1 MAGKRECL
9 LALTCRYN
17 ILAHSVM
24 ANSTKSQWA
33 ERFKLPLKAI
43 AFRRWI
49 IGSLATRERIG
60 ARTKLLI
67 AISLFVVSYVTKSL
81 HAVDFAPKMYT
92 MEQDFGGL
100 TDTYDER
107 AVLITEGKGLLGPYD
122 VNPRI
127 TVWIAQAP
135 AYSIFLS
142 AVYSVVGRD
151 FFKVQ
156 LVQNGVNSLSPILI
170 FLIAGTIVS
179 WRVGAVTGFLAALS
193 HHLSYISNFILP
205 DSLSALPLLAAIY
218 LLVLAR
224 AHRRHGYLLYAM
236 AGVMIGLSAWVRSQ
250 TMLFGLFL
258 IVMLAIIYGPR
269 RDTFKRALLMA
280 AVSLLTIAPITIK
293 NYIVYGELVPVN
305 IGMGI
310 VLWEG
315 IGETERGKEF
325 GAVAKDEEVAIQDA
339 EIYGKPRYAGSWS
352 TPDGIMRDRDR
363 VKRSIGIIARHP
375 VWYSGVMLK
384 RMAGTL
390 KYSAHAPLV
399 YRNSEVNPYEKT
411 GAIRKGWE
419 PLATDGASSLKV
431 GESLRWTRPA
441 VRAAQR
447 VTKETMLAFVILGVV
462 LMLIA
467 SRRRSLLLLTVPI
480 YYWLFQCFM
489 HTEFRYTLPMHYF
502 LFVFAAIIWVLI
514 GVAVWNGLKSLTA
527 KARKRK
533 IA

>member
-1 MAGKRECL
+1 M
-9 LALTCRYN
+9 
-17 ILAHSVM
+17 
-24 ANSTKSQWA
+24 
-33 ERFKLPLKAI
+33 KLPVKTFR
-43 AFRRWI
+43 FRRWLI
-49 IGSLATRERIG
+49 RSLATR
-60 ARTKLLI
+60 AALPTRTKLLI
-67 AISLFVVSYVTKSL
+67 ALSIFVVSYLTKSL

-92 MEQDFGGL
+92 MEQEFGGL
-100 TDTYDER
+100 TETYDAR
-107 AVLITEGKGLLGPYD
+107 AVLILEGKGLLGPYD
-122 VNPRI
+122 VSPRN

-142 AVYSVVGRD
+142 AIYRVTGRD

-156 LVQNGVNSLSPILI
+156 LVQNGVNSISPILI
-170 FLIAGTIVS
+170 FLIAGSTVS
-179 WRVGAVTGFLAALS
+179 WRVGTVTGMLAALS

-224 AHRRHGYLLYAM
+224 EHRRFGYWLYAM

-258 IVMLAIIYGPR
+258 VLMLAIISAR
-269 RDTFKRALLMA
+269 RRETIKRTALMA
-280 AVSLLTIAPITIK
+280 AFSLLTIAPVTIK
-293 NYIVYGELVPVN
+293 NYIVYDELVPVN

-315 IGETERGKEF
+315 IGETGRGKEF
-325 GAVAKDEEVAIQDA
+325 GAVAMDEEVAIQDA
-339 EIYGKPRYAGSWS
+339 EIYDKPRYAGSWS

-363 VKRSIGIIARHP
+363 VKRSLGIIARHP

-399 YRNSEVNPYEKT
+399 YRNAEAGVYERT
-411 GAIRKGWE
+411 APIRKAWE
-419 PLATDGASSLKV
+419 PLVTDGSSSLKV
-431 GESLRWTRPA
+431 GESFSWTRPV
-441 VRAAQR
+441 VRPIQR
-447 VTKETMLAFVILGVV
+447 VTKETMLAFVILGAAM
-462 LMLIA
+462 MLVA
-467 SRRRSLLLLTVPI
+467 SFRRSLFLLTVPI

-502 LFVFAAIIWVLI
+502 LFVFAAIIWVLLGAAI
-514 GVAVWNGLKSLTA
+514 WNGLKRIFIR
-527 KARKRK
+527 ARNREVT
-533 IA
+533 

>member
-1 MAGKRECL
+1 MR
-9 LALTCRYN
+9 
-17 ILAHSVM
+17 
-24 ANSTKSQWA
+24 
-33 ERFKLPLKAI
+33 KLPRKAI
-43 AFRRWI
+43 AFRRWLAE
-49 IGSLATRERIG
+49 SLATRQRVS
-60 ARTKLLI
+60 ARAKLLI
-67 AISLFVVSYVTKSL
+67 AFSLFVVSFVTKSL

-100 TDTYDER
+100 TETYDAR

-122 VNPRI
+122 VNPRN

-142 AVYSVVGRD
+142 AVYKMFGRD

-156 LVQNGVNSLSPILI
+156 LAQNAVNSLSPILI
-170 FLIAGTIVS
+170 FLIAGTIVG
-179 WRVGAVTGFLAALS
+179 WRAGAVTGFLAALS

-218 LLVLAR
+218 LLMLER
-224 AHRRHGYLLYAM
+224 AHRRYGYLLYAG

-258 IVMLAIIYGPR
+258 IVMLPMIYGWR
-269 RDTFKRALLMA
+269 MSIIKRAAVMA
-280 AVSLLTIAPITIK
+280 AVSLLTIAPVTIK
-293 NYIVYGELVPVN
+293 NYVVYGEFVPVN
-305 IGMGI
+305 IGLGI

-315 IGETERGKEF
+315 IGETARGNEF
-325 GAVAKDEEVAIQDA
+325 GAVARDDEVAIQDA

-363 VKRSIGIIARHP
+363 VKRSLGIIARHP
-375 VWYSGVMLK
+375 FWYSGVMMK

-399 YRNSEVNPYEKT
+399 YRSSEVNPYART
-411 GAIRKGWE
+411 GEVRKSWE
-419 PLATDGASSLKV
+419 PLVTDGASSLKV
-431 GESLRWTRPA
+431 GESLSWARPV
-441 VRAAQR
+441 VRAVQR
-447 VTKETMLAFVILGVV
+447 LTKETMLGFVILGAA
-462 LMLIA
+462 MMFIA
-467 SRRRSLLLLTVPI
+467 SRRRSLFLLMLPI

-502 LFVFAAIIWVLI
+502 LFVFAAVVWVVI
-514 GVAVWNGLKSLTA
+514 GAALRDGLKRIVRLKTA
-527 KARKRK
+527 
-533 IA
+533 

>member
-1 MAGKRECL
+1 
-9 LALTCRYN
+9 
-17 ILAHSVM
+17 
-24 ANSTKSQWA
+24 
-33 ERFKLPLKAI
+33 
-43 AFRRWI
+43 
-49 IGSLATRERIG
+49 
-60 ARTKLLI
+60 
-67 AISLFVVSYVTKSL
+67 
-81 HAVDFAPKMYT
+81 
-92 MEQDFGGL
+92 
-100 TDTYDER
+100 
-107 AVLITEGKGLLGPYD
+107 LITEGKGLLGPYD
-122 VNPRI
+122 VSPRN

-142 AVYSVVGRD
+142 AVYALSGRD

-156 LVQNGVNSLSPILI
+156 LFQNGVNSLSPILI
-170 FLIAGTIVS
+170 FLIAGAIVS

-205 DSLSALPLLAAIY
+205 DSLSALPLLAAVY
-218 LLVLAR
+218 LLTLAR
-224 AHRRHGYLLYAM
+224 AHRRYTYLLYAL

-258 IVMLAIIYGPR
+258 VVMLAIIFGPR
-269 RDTFKRALLMA
+269 RATFKRAALMA
-280 AVSLLTIAPITIK
+280 AVSLVTIAPITIK
-293 NYIVYGELVPVN
+293 NYIVYGEFVPVN

-315 IGETERGKEF
+315 IGETGRGKEF
-325 GAVAKDEEVAIQDA
+325 GAVARDEEVAIQDA

-363 VKRSIGIIARHP
+363 VKRSLGIIARNP

-419 PLATDGASSLKV
+419 PLVTDGASSLKV
-431 GESLRWTRPA
+431 GKSFGWARPA
-441 VRAAQR
+441 VRAVQR
-447 VTKETMLAFVILGVV
+447 VTKETMLGFVILGVV
-462 LMLIA
+462 LMLVA
-467 SRRRSLLLLTVPI
+467 ARRRSLFLLTIPI

-502 LFVFAAIIWVLI
+502 LFVFAAVVWVMV
-514 GVAVWNGLKSLTA
+514 GVAIWNGLKRIITRARDAKTA
-527 KARKRK
+527 
-533 IA
+533 

>member
-1 MAGKRECL
+1 MFNTTKIR
-9 LALTCRYN
+9 ALKKN
-17 ILAHSVM
+17 L
-24 ANSTKSQWA
+24 
-33 ERFKLPLKAI
+33 KLPVKTLR
-43 AFRRWI
+43 FRRWLVR
-49 IGSLATRERIG
+49 SLATRESMQT
-60 ARTKLLI
+60 RTKLLI
-67 AISLFVVSYVTKSL
+67 ALSIFVVSYVTKSL

-92 MEQDFGGL
+92 MEQEFGGL
-100 TDTYDER
+100 TETYDAR
-107 AVLITEGKGLLGPYD
+107 AALILEGKGLLGPYD
-122 VNPRI
+122 VSPRN

-142 AVYSVVGRD
+142 AIYRVAGRD

-156 LVQNGVNSLSPILI
+156 LFQNGVNSISPILI
-170 FLIAGTIVS
+170 FLIAGSVVS
-179 WRVGAVTGFLAALS
+179 WRVGTVTGMLTALS

-218 LLVLAR
+218 LLILAR
-224 AHRRHGYLLYAM
+224 AHRRFGYWLYAA

-258 IVMLAIIYGPR
+258 VVMLAIISAR
-269 RDTFKRALLMA
+269 RRETIKRAAVMA
-280 AVSLLTIAPITIK
+280 AFSLLAIAPVTIK
-293 NYIVYGELVPVN
+293 NYVVYDEIVPVN

-315 IGETERGKEF
+315 IGETGRGQEF
-325 GAVAKDEEVAIQDA
+325 GAVATDEQVAIQDA

-363 VKRSIGIIARHP
+363 VNRSLAIIARHP

-399 YRNSEVNPYEKT
+399 YRNSEVKAYEKS
-411 GAIRKGWE
+411 APIRKAWE
-419 PLATDGASSLKV
+419 PLVTDGSSSLKV
-431 GESLRWTRPA
+431 GESLSWTRTV

-447 VTKETMLAFVILGVV
+447 VTKETMLAFVILGAAMMIV
-462 LMLIA
+462 A
-467 SRRRSLLLLTVPI
+467 SLRRSLFLLMVPI

-502 LFVFAAIIWVLI
+502 LFIFTAIIWVLL
-514 GVAVWNGLKSLTA
+514 GTAVWNGLKRIINL
-527 KARKRK
+527 KPARG
-533 IA
+533 AELAEG